1 MYGRPRTLT
10 CPVRALQGL
19 GQGVGRARRRLIV
32 KSTGSRGSV
41 GGCLV
46 LAGGFGVESE
56 PTFRIL
62 SLTSSPALDHAGDDG
77 RCIHLRVAPTPLRR
91 ETDGKAPPRKDEGH
105 HHHAHPPAPTPGGP
119 FTFAFLP
126 GSSSHRYKPCRA
138 VCEDCPPVTERS
150 GQASQGSEQ
159 GGPGATRQNDRALR
173 RDSRVPGAR
182 EGRLAEAESGAPEHR
197 VEGLGARWSCPRP
210 PALWPRLLLHQK
222 SHSYARTL

>member
-1 MYGRPRTLT
+1 M
-10 CPVRALQGL
+10 
-19 GQGVGRARRRLIV
+19 
-32 KSTGSRGSV
+32 KSTGSRGRV

-56 PTFRIL
+56 PTFCIL

-91 ETDGKAPPRKDEGH
+91 ETDGKVPPRKDEGH
-105 HHHAHPPAPTPGGP
+105 LHHAHPPAPTPGGP

-159 GGPGATRQNDRALR
+159 GGPGATPAA
-173 RDSRVPGAR
+173 AR
-182 EGRLAEAESGAPEHR
+182 
-197 VEGLGARWSCPRP
+197 LGAHA
-210 PALWPRLLLHQK
+210 ALSFSRSLSHGFHLKLCKASGGFAGWCGSGPEGKVKDIK
-222 SHSYARTL
+222 SWGEI